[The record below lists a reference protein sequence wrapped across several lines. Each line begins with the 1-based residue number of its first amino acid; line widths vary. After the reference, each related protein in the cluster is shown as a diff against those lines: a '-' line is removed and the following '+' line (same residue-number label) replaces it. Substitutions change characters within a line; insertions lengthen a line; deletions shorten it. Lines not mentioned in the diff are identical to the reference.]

1 MSLEEQVITKYYY
14 AGGQRVAVR
23 KNGEL
28 SYLLGDHLGSASV
41 VADVDGGLLSE
52 TLYKPCPFRVLREG
66 ETRYS
71 GGAVMPTDRLYTGQI
86 AEPILGLYFYNARW
100 YDSSL
105 SRFAQ
110 ADTIVPLSSQ
120 GVQAW
125 DRYAGMNN
133 NPVKYTDPSGHFTED
148 EIDRYLISAGI
159 SDASERARIMA
170 QWRDD
175 DEWWKVIGPGGATY
189 GDVLVGDKLLL
200 GAPWAEI
207 VIRFTKNEEADTF
220 GFWGVRSGSKSF
232 TNSDYSLLTFY
243 DEASDIIWMRP
254 DTEGNLL
261 YFGGTGY
268 GGDGANVQGNELF
281 NSIFHGGAA
290 LAGTYTGVSL
300 LVAPEPTIVTKVIGV
315 AVMVGVAYELNQA
328 WISSH
333 NFVRSLSAAARR
345 DSYQRLTLP

>member
-1 MSLEEQVITKYYY
+1 
-14 AGGQRVAVR
+14 
-23 KNGEL
+23 
-28 SYLLGDHLGSASV
+28 
-41 VADVDGGLLSE
+41 
-52 TLYKPCPFRVLREG
+52 
-66 ETRYS
+66 
-71 GGAVMPTDRLYTGQI
+71 
-86 AEPILGLYFYNARW
+86 
-100 YDSSL
+100 
-105 SRFAQ
+105 
-110 ADTIVPLSSQ
+110 
-120 GVQAW
+120 
-125 DRYAGMNN
+125 
-133 NPVKYTDPSGHFTED
+133 
-148 EIDRYLISAGI
+148 
-159 SDASERARIMA
+159 MA

>member
-1 MSLEEQVITKYYY
+1 MNQDPTSPVK
-14 AGGQRVAVR
+14 
-23 KNGEL
+23 
-28 SYLLGDHLGSASV
+28 
-41 VADVDGGLLSE
+41 

-220 GFWGVRSGSKSF
+220 GFWESEV
-232 TNSDYSLLTFY
+232 
-243 DEASDIIWMRP
+243 AV
-254 DTEGNLL
+254 NLL
-261 YFGGTGY
+261 RT
-268 GGDGANVQGNELF
+268 L
-281 NSIFHGGAA
+281 
-290 LAGTYTGVSL
+290 
-300 LVAPEPTIVTKVIGV
+300 TI
-315 AVMVGVAYELNQA
+315 AY
-328 WISSH
+328 
-333 NFVRSLSAAARR
+333 
-345 DSYQRLTLP
+345 